1 MLRIVRVLAPNPGP
15 FTLEGTNTWIVGRD
29 PAVVIDPGSDDEGH
43 LQAVVGEAGRVG
55 AILITHDHPDHSP
68 GADRLASTSG
78 AAVYAF
84 KKADGILR
92 LRDEQLISMDEVHL
106 RVLHTPGHTA
116 DHVAFLAEGTG
127 AMFTG
132 DAVLGRGTAVIDP
145 REGDLAQY
153 LQSLRRMREARPR
166 VIYPG
171 HGPTVFDAV
180 GKLREYET
188 HRAMRE
194 EQVLEALAA
203 GMATAQEMVPSIY
216 ADVPPELHPI
226 AVRQVL
232 AHLGKLEHEGR
243 DRKSGNDDDARFELI
258 TVRPC
263 ERCGRPAMPRSRL
276 CRRCSLDALQETPK
290 S

>member
-15 FTLEGTNTWIVGRD
+15 FTLEGTNTWIVGRH

-43 LQAVVGEAGRVG
+43 LQAVVGEAGRIG
-55 AILITHDHPDHSP
+55 AILITHDHPDHAP
-68 GADRLASTSG
+68 GAERLASTTG

-84 KKADGILR
+84 KKADGALR
-92 LRDEQLISMDEVHL
+92 LRDEQLISMGEAHL
-106 RVLHTPGHTA
+106 RVLYTPGHTA

-180 GKLREYET
+180 GKLREYEA

-194 EQVLEALAA
+194 QQVLEALAA
-203 GMATAQEMVPSIY
+203 GPRAIGDIVPEIY
-216 ADVPPELHPI
+216 ADTPVELHP
-226 AVRQVL
+226 AAAAQVA
-232 AHLGKLEHEGR
+232 AHLIKLEREARVARSGSGDEATWNVVR
-243 DRKSGNDDDARFELI
+243 D
-258 TVRPC
+258 RPC
-263 ERCGRPAMPRSRL
+263 ERCGRPAMPGSRL
-276 CRRCSLDALQETPK
+276 CRRCSLDLLQERA
-290 S
+290 

>member
-180 GKLREYET
+180 GKLREYEA

-203 GMATAQEMVPSIY
+203 GPRGIGDIVPEIY
-216 ADVPPELHPI
+216 ADTPVELYPAA
-226 AVRQVL
+226 AVQVA
-232 AHLGKLEHEGR
+232 AHLVKLEREGR
-243 DRKSGNDDDARFELI
+243 VGRSGSADDAAWHVVRD
-258 TVRPC
+258 RPC

-276 CRRCSLDALQETPK
+276 CRRCSLDLLQERA
-290 S
+290 

>member
-1 MLRIVRVLAPNPGP
+1 VLRIVRILAPNPGV
-15 FTLEGTNTWIVGRD
+15 FTLEGTNTWVVGGD
-29 PAVVIDPGSDDEGH
+29 PAVVIDPGPEDETH
-43 LQAVVGEAGRVG
+43 LQAVLRETGAVG
-55 AILITHDHPDHSP
+55 AVLVTHGHPDHAP
-68 GADRLASTSG
+68 GAARLGELAG
-78 AAVYAF
+78 APVMAF
-84 KKADGILR
+84 RPQEGQRR
-92 LRDEQLISMDEVHL
+92 LHDEQLVTAGSIHL
-106 RVLHTPGHTA
+106 RVLYTPGHTA
-116 DHVAFLAEGTG
+116 DHVVFLAEGTG

-132 DAVLGRGTAVIDP
+132 DNVLGRGTAVIDP
-145 REGDLAQY
+145 SEGDLASY

-243 DRKSGNDDDARFELI
+243 VSRSGNDDDARFELI